1 LDIGIENQRKRRNP
15 WKRLPGKSGLFQSL
29 RSVIRMLLQKRNNS
43 VTANRKSN
51 EVYKA
56 DKGITKNQLLIIV
69 LLYLIAIAIAE
80 LVTAL
85 VSPIGGIIIHI
96 FLLIGLVLHAS
107 IVSRQVQR
115 RFYLSLA
122 LAPLIRILS
131 LSMPLTK
138 LPQIYWY
145 AIIAVPLLIAVFAVI
160 RILNFRRREIGFTLH
175 RLRLQLLI
183 GLTGIPFGIVEYYI
197 LKPDPLVE
205 SLTWQ
210 TTVLPAFILLVGT
223 GLVEEVTFRGVIQTS
238 AEETL
243 GRWGWIYVAGLF
255 AIMHT
260 GYLLLADIAFV
271 LAVGLFFGWVVKET
285 RSLLGVTLSHGVA
298 NIVLYLIVPFII

>member
-1 LDIGIENQRKRRNP
+1 LKIILDIVYAVS
-15 WKRLPGKSGLFQSL
+15 LHYCGLIRVKNCLMS
-29 RSVIRMLLQKRNNS
+29 SVKDKS
-43 VTANRKSN
+43 VTVDHEISGAYKLGKATIKKKSF
-51 EVYKA
+51 VIA
-56 DKGITKNQLLIIV
+56 
-69 LLYLIAIAIAE
+69 LLYLVAIAIAE

-85 VSPIGGIIIHI
+85 VNPISGIIIHI

-115 RFYLSLA
+115 RLYLSLA

-131 LSMPLTK
+131 LSMPLIK
-138 LPQIYWY
+138 LPRIYWY
-145 AIIAVPLLIAVFAVI
+145 AIIAVPLLMAVFAVI
-160 RILNFRRREIGFTLH
+160 RMLNLRRREIGFTLH

-210 TTVLPAFILLVGT
+210 SILLPAFILLIGT

-255 AIMHT
+255 AIMHI
-260 GYLLLADIAFV
+260 GYLLLADIVFV

-285 RSLLGVTLSHGVA
+285 KSLLGVTLSHGVT
-298 NIVLYLIVPFII
+298 NIVLYLIVPFLI